1 MVQVSVIIPAYN
13 ARQYL
18 SATLGSLCRQ
28 TMSDFEVIV
37 VDDGSTDGTS
47 QIAQKFSDD
56 RISVFVRENCGQS
69 AASNFGC
76 SVAKG
81 RYIKFLDADDLLNP
95 QHLENQLHS
104 LEMHP
109 HHVSCCAWGYF
120 RETVS
125 AFSIRSEVAN
135 ADYEDPLDWIID
147 SLTRDEGMMG
157 AWRWLIPRNVWDTC
171 GGWNEQLSL
180 NNDFDLSIRILLAS
194 KGVRFSAEA
203 VYYYRKGVLGALSGS
218 LSRRSLE
225 SAYLTTLL
233 GTRSLLLRE
242 DSLRIRRLCA
252 DRFQHWL
259 YRFFPEHTDLVRDAE
274 EQIRQLGGS
283 QLKMQGGLV
292 LQQLL
297 PLLGWRNVRRLQV
310 MAERLGWQRVQSWK
324 RKRRL
329 RNIP

>member
-18 SATLGSLCRQ
+18 SATLSSLSQ
-28 TMSDFEVIV
+28 QSMSDFEVIV

-47 QIAQKFSDD
+47 MVAQQFPDD
-56 RISVFVRENCGQS
+56 RIRVFVRENCGQS

-76 SVAKG
+76 SVAQG
-81 RYIKFLDADDLLNP
+81 SYIKFLDADDLLNP

-104 LEMHP
+104 LAMHP

-120 RETVS
+120 REKAT

-135 ADYEDPLDWIID
+135 ADYDEPLRWIVD
-147 SLTRDEGMMG
+147 SLTSDEGMMG
-157 AWRWLIPRNVWDTC
+157 AWRWLIPRSVWDAS

-194 KGVRFSAEA
+194 KGVRFASEA
-203 VYYYRKGVLGALSGS
+203 VYYYRKGVFGTLSGS
-218 LSRRSLE
+218 ASRRSLE

-233 GTRSLLLRE
+233 GTRSLLQCE

-252 DRFQHWL
+252 DRFQQWL
-259 YRFFPEHTDLVRDAE
+259 YRFFPEHADLVRDAE

-283 QLKMQGGLV
+283 QLKMHGGLV